1 MEESDIPD
9 GVGADLGVTLSESNL
24 EKYSTVIE
32 SLHIG
37 DHIQFNATLIF
48 LIIILI

>member
-1 MEESDIPD
+1 MVKMEESDIPD

-37 DHIQFNATLIF
+37 DYIPFNTDAVGQE
-48 LIIILI
+48 